1 MAIQNRRGVYGDFD
15 PTKMVPGEF
24 AVVQNGDPLS
34 GDGKSVYI
42 AFNAGNVKRI
52 LLDDET
58 MPEGFTDEIK
68 SALLSCFRN
77 VAWINDQGQ
86 ACYDALE
93 SALYGVRWIGLNTYS
108 LAASAT
114 GGTAQL
120 VATTIPAGGTVTWAS
135 SNTSVATVSASGL
148 VTFTGYGSASVTA
161 SSNGKTATCS
171 VLVAQKTVTSISATY
186 TQSGVVYESDVL
198 DDLKVDLVVSATWSD
213 ASETVVS
220 SSEYVLSGE
229 LTAGTSTVTVS
240 YGGKTTTFDVVVSAV
255 ELASISADFEQ
266 GSAVFYTDT
275 PLDDLKPYLTVTANY
290 DDGTSAVVTAYTL
303 VGVLAVGES
312 TITATYSGKT
322 ATFTVTVT
330 SRRRSELPAAYE
342 QVEYIQGTGTQW
354 MDLGVVSQIPFAARA
369 KISYINRESNV
380 LTGESASDAEY
391 TRFRFFGFGDF
402 NSSGTYNQIGARV
415 GANGW
420 VFGAGYNY
428 NVLYD
433 VEMGVYNS
441 GSTVHVYVNIDGVQ
455 VNDTALTYGVRVGH
469 PMLLYKR
476 AGDTWIGKNA
486 QFHSLVIHSTSN
498 QVIFDGIPCIRKSD
512 NATGMYDVVTNTFI
526 GNSGTGEFATG
537 DIVV

>member
-42 AFNAGNVKRI
+42 AFNAGSVKRI

-120 VATTIPAGGTVTWAS
+120 VATTIPAGGAVAWTS

-330 SRRRSELPAAYE
+330 SRRRSELPAEYE
-342 QVEYIQGTGTQW
+342 QVEYIKGTGTQY
-354 MDLGVVSQIPFAARA
+354 LST
-369 KISYINRESNV
+369 NV
-380 LTGESASDAEY
+380 LTQIPISVRAELEY
-391 TRFRFFGFGDF
+391 TQRDANVISARNGSDIDTSIMFTAMNDLDG
-402 NSSGTYNQIGARV
+402 STQTTEIGGRC
-415 GANGW
+415 
-420 VFGAGYNY
+420 GYNNWVY
-428 NVLYD
+428 SSVARSLNT
-433 VEMGVYNS
+433 VYNIVSEVVAGSGSNNVMRVKVDDESPVSLNVTNVKVGYPITLCIKNGDSWIGRGTKFHSVRIYS
-441 GSTVHVYVNIDGVQ
+441 GSTE
-455 VNDTALTYGVRVGH
+455 L
-469 PMLLYKR
+469 
-476 AGDTWIGKNA
+476 
-486 QFHSLVIHSTSN
+486 
-498 QVIFDGIPCIRKSD
+498 FDGIPCYRKSD
-512 NATGMYDVVTNTFI
+512 DKTGLFDAVTNAFFP
-526 GNSGTGEFATG
+526 NEGTGEFEIG
-537 DIVV
+537 NVVY